1 MYRPRIIPILLLKN
15 NGLVKTKKFDKKNAR
30 YIGDP
35 INAVKV
41 FNDLKCDELIFLD
54 IEASNSETVISTDL
68 VRKIGD
74 EAFMPFSVGGGITK
88 IEQVDELLKSGAEKV
103 IINSSAINNID
114 LIKQISN
121 KYGSQSIIVCID
133 IKKDFFKRNRIYT
146 NGGRKK
152 IKSDIIELLKELEDA
167 GIGEIMVQS
176 IVDDGMMNGYNLNLL
191 SLVSKNST
199 VPVIAAGGCSSL
211 KNMKEAYDT
220 TNVNALAAGSLF
232 VYHGPRNAVLINY
245 PSREDINNLFK

>member
-15 NGLVKTKKFDKKNAR
+15 NGLVKTKKFDKKCKIH
-30 YIGDP
+30 YDP

-41 FNDLKCDELIFLD
+41 FNVLKCDELIFLD
-54 IEASNSETVISTDL
+54 IEALNSETVISTDL

-133 IKKDFFKRNRIYT
+133 IKKDFLKKTEFIQTVERKNKVRYYRTYKRIRRCWNRRN
-146 NGGRKK
+146 NG
-152 IKSDIIELLKELEDA
+152 
-167 GIGEIMVQS
+167 
-176 IVDDGMMNGYNLNLL
+176 
-191 SLVSKNST
+191 T
-199 VPVIAAGGCSSL
+199 
-211 KNMKEAYDT
+211 
-220 TNVNALAAGSLF
+220 
-232 VYHGPRNAVLINY
+232 INC
-245 PSREDINNLFK
+245 R